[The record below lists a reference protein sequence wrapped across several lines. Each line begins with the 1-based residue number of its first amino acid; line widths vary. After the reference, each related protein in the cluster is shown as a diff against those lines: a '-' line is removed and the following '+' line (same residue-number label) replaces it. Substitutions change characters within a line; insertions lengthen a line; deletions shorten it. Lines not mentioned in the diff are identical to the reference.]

1 MFEID
6 SAYKSHTCSYKPI
19 NLPSGS
25 DCRRHAFGSCKSVL
39 VEKPLWFAPFLNGE
53 ISQDMNKSNATQ
65 NFYQRTLL
73 GCCFVQ
79 LPPFKLGPKPLQPR
93 PRVLRKF
100 GSQNGRFHWPREE
113 LFFSLQDCP
122 TVGIVFLKAYKKN
135 TQNASQICI
144 AREYSGES
152 PVIC

>member
-6 SAYKSHTCSYKPI
+6 SAYKSHTCSYKHI

-25 DCRRHAFGSCKSVL
+25 DCRRHAFWSCNSVL

-113 LFFSLQDCP
+113 VFFFATGLPNCRHSFFKH
-122 TVGIVFLKAYKKN
+122 IKKK

-144 AREYSGES
+144 ARVYSGES